1 MQYPML
7 IYSNENDDPNPG
19 TPEGDK
25 FMGAYYAFTEE
36 VQQKKL
42 MLGSNALQP
51 VATATTVRVRDGKTQ
66 TTDGPFAETKEQLGG
81 YYLLDCKDLDEAI
94 EYAAKIPSAKHG
106 AIEIRPISSL
116 VSANGPS
123 VVCVLPSRSRTVVAV
138 ETPRRA
144 TTPVPV
150 RPKVTHS

>member
-1 MQYPML
+1 MEYLML

-94 EYAAKIPSAKHG
+94 EYAAKIPSAVHG
-106 AIEIRPISSL
+106 TVEIRP
-116 VSANGPS
+116 
-123 VVCVLPSRSRTVVAV
+123 VL
-138 ETPRRA
+138 
-144 TTPVPV
+144 
-150 RPKVTHS
+150 KFD